1 MPINYT
7 GLGFDENDNKN
18 LQDAEMAITK
28 ADLWDWLKTFEPDPK
43 DGFSFCKAP
52 ELEIIG
58 HHMRISHSGASFAM
72 TMCEMQQVARLG
84 INGYCD
90 SFTKMQIGPEFKEK
104 VVVKRTA
111 EMDKKVIHEYHNRA
125 PFARAPKWSYEY
137 IKAFPDVLRNVR
149 FEDEKRPGVSD
160 PTARRLNW

>member
-1 MPINYT
+1 MKY
-7 GLGFDENDNKN
+7 
-18 LQDAEMAITK
+18 
-28 ADLWDWLKTFEPDPK
+28 
-43 DGFSFCKAP
+43 DG
-52 ELEIIG
+52 
-58 HHMRISHSGASFAM
+58 HSGTSLAM
-72 TMCEMQQVARLG
+72 TMREMQLLASLG
-84 INGYCD
+84 IDEYC
-90 SFTKMQIGPEFKEK
+90 SMYTQKIAPPPEKQK
-104 VVVKRTA
+104 LLRTP